1 MAGYRGL
8 CASARRRGNSGV
20 ITSLLFRGFAKY
32 LKDLDSADGYQFAAA
47 LAEGVETAYKAVMKP
62 AEGTI
67 LTVSRVCAE
76 QALEEAAQDRSL
88 EHILEF
94 SLSASK
100 AALEQTVNQNPVLK
114 KAGVVDAGGMGFFY
128 ILEGMLKSLRGE
140 IIAPAD
146 DCAASAGADFAALSL
161 DEITYTCDT
170 VFIVPQGY
178 A

>member
-1 MAGYRGL
+1 
-8 CASARRRGNSGV
+8 
-20 ITSLLFRGFAKY
+20 
-32 LKDLDSADGYQFAAA
+32 
-47 LAEGVETAYKAVMKP
+47 MKP

-114 KAGVVDAGGMGFFY
+114 KAGVVDAGRHGFFY

-146 DCAASAGADFAALSL
+146 DCAASAGADFAPLS
-161 DEITYTCDT
+161 
-170 VFIVPQGY
+170 G
-178 A
+178 